1 MSMRSDETVNVGAV
15 AAMFSGGGHVCAAGC
30 GLAAK
35 TQKKLEAETDR
46 LRLGRSYDT
55 GDVWGNVIAELTPE
69 QERRLAAL
77 TGGNLKSR
85 INLS

>member
-46 LRLGRSYDT
+46 LIEAVRSAIDGVNSGT
-55 GDVWGNVIAELTPE
+55 DEL
-69 QERRLAAL
+69 
-77 TGGNLKSR
+77 K
-85 INLS
+85 